1 MSLEKNKSRP
11 LIVMT
16 IELFPPYPLC
26 WAFPTHSLPD
36 VQGRPWPS
44 CAVGDV
50 LLVVQSTEFPERG
63 GKAA

>member
-1 MSLEKNKSRP
+1 
-11 LIVMT
+11 MT